1 MDRETEGRTYAG
13 VHGEPGF
20 SAHFDPGAFDRLG
33 RRIADIENGS
43 TSGRVRSIL
52 SELRNRQ
59 PLREDDFLV
68 LLSRAADPY
77 LEEMAVLAREITM
90 QRFGRTVLLYAP
102 LYLSNV
108 CYSTCTYCG
117 FAYGHNIRR
126 RTLTIDEAVAD
137 ADVLHRQGI
146 RHILLLTGEA
156 YRDTPVSYIGEAAS
170 ALSSRF
176 PSIGIE
182 VYPLKEKDYSMLR
195 EKGVDGLTVYQE
207 TYDPLRYAQVHPKGM
222 KSLMNWRLD
231 APDRGGRAG
240 LRRLSIGALLGLSDA
255 TTEVAALGLHARY
268 LLRNY
273 WQSSLSVSLPRLRP
287 ATEVHELPTVPD
299 RDYVRYWLALRLFLP
314 DAGLVLSSRE
324 TASFRDRMMGICITQ
339 VSAGARTEP
348 GGYSGS
354 EATEQF
360 HRSDERSVADMA
372 AAVAACGKEPVF
384 TDWAPVLK

>member
-1 MDRETEGRTYAG
+1 MDRETEERTYAG
-13 VHGEPGF
+13 IHGEPGF
-20 SAHFDPGAFDRLG
+20 SARFDPAAFDRL
-33 RRIADIENGS
+33 RLRL
-43 TSGRVRSIL
+43 RSIEADVGPDHVRTILTRVNADHPL
-52 SELRNRQ
+52 S
-59 PLREDDFLV
+59 EDDFFI
-68 LLSRAADPY
+68 LLSRAANPF
-77 LEEMAVLAREITM
+77 LEEMAALARSITL

-117 FAYGHNIRR
+117 FAFGHNIRR
-126 RTLTIDEAVAD
+126 RTLTIDEVLAE

-156 YRDTPVSYIGEAAS
+156 YRETPVSYIGEAAS

-182 VYPLKEKDYSMLR
+182 VYPLKEEDYAALR

-207 TYDPLRYAQVHPKGM
+207 TYDPVRYGQVHPKGM

-240 LRRLSIGALLGLSDA
+240 LRRLSIGALLGLSDPGA
-255 TTEVAALGLHARY
+255 EVAALGLHARY
-268 LLRNY
+268 LLHRY

-287 ATEVHELPTVPD
+287 AADVHDLPAVPD
-299 RDYVRYWLALRLFLP
+299 RDYVRYWLALRLLLP
-314 DAGLVLSSRE
+314 DVSFVLSSRE
-324 TASFRDRMMGICITQ
+324 TARFRDHMMDICITQ

-348 GGYSGS
+348 GGYTGS

-360 HRSDERSVADMA
+360 RRSDERSVADMA
-372 AAVAACGKEPVF
+372 ASVAASGKEPVF